1 MVSPRL
7 GAERPPA
14 PVEHILWTAVK
25 DTRGAILVVRV
36 HPLGQELRCLF
47 DGSLLWSEVHR
58 PGAGRQ
64 IGAIA
69 DEHKAAWIA
78 KGWTVRA

>member
-1 MVSPRL
+1 M
-7 GAERPPA
+7 
-14 PVEHILWTAVK
+14 K
-25 DTRGAILVVRV
+25 DTRRAILVVRV